1 MNSLLSTA
9 LLTTELKTRLRWVV
23 TIMYCNKFECGAKSG
38 VKMLKQEYLA
48 ELIAIVGNDNITV
61 ERQEL
66 LCYAYDATQMEFLP
80 DAVVH
85 PATAEQ
91 ISAILELA
99 NRAPF
104 PVFPRGAGS
113 GFTGGSLPRGGG
125 VVLVTTRMNRILRV
139 DTENLIAE
147 VEPGV
152 VTEQFQQAVEKLG
165 LFYPPDPA
173 SLKFSTLG
181 GNVAENAG
189 GPRAVKY
196 GCTRDFVMG
205 LEVVLPTGAI
215 IRTGGETYKGVVGYD
230 MTALICG
237 SEGTLGIISKI
248 IFRLLPY
255 PEAKK
260 TMLTIFDSI
269 DGAAKAVSATIE
281 AKIIP
286 TTLEFMD
293 YATLQC
299 VERRFSLGIP
309 AEGRAVLL
317 VEVDGDRDL
326 VEKQARQIHD
336 IIKPLG
342 LVQFRA
348 AKDNAESE
356 QLWRVR
362 RLVSPSL
369 RDVNP
374 DKFNQDIVVPRSRV
388 PDVIRRIEQIG
399 QRYGVPI
406 VNFGHAGDGNIHVN
420 IMVDRKAPGMEE
432 KAHGAIRE
440 VFQAALDLGG
450 TMSGEH
456 GVGLSKLPYIEME
469 LTPDQIV
476 AMKAIKLAL
485 DPNNILNPGK
495 MFPW

>member
-1 MNSLLSTA
+1 MLDPIIIQ
-9 LLTTELKTRLRWVV
+9 EL
-23 TIMYCNKFECGAKSG
+23 C
-38 VKMLKQEYLA
+38 
-48 ELIAIVGNDNITV
+48 AIVGPENIAT
-61 ERQEL
+61 EKQDL
-66 LCYAYDATQMEFLP
+66 ICYGYDATQMEFLP
-80 DAVVH
+80 SAVVH
-85 PATAEQ
+85 PANAEETA
-91 ISAILELA
+91 AVLRLA
-99 NRAPF
+99 NQRTF

-113 GFTGGSLPRGGG
+113 GFTGGALPKAGG
-125 VVLVTTRMNRILRV
+125 VVLVTTRMNKILRI

-152 VTEQFQQAVEKLG
+152 VTEDFQKAVEKLG

-189 GPRAVKY
+189 GPRCVKY
-196 GCTRDFVMG
+196 GVTKDFVMG
-205 LEVVLPTGAI
+205 LELVLPTGEI
-215 IRTGGETYKGVVGYD
+215 IRTGTETYKAVVGYD
-230 MTALICG
+230 LTRLLCG
-237 SEGTLGIISKI
+237 SEGTLGVITKI
-248 IFRLLPY
+248 IFKLLPL

-269 DGAAKAVSATIE
+269 DGAAQAVSTIIG

-299 VERRFSLGIP
+299 VEKRFNLGIP
-309 AEGRAVLL
+309 PEGRAVLL
-317 VEVDGDRDL
+317 IEVDGDREL
-326 VEKQARQIHD
+326 IEKQAARIHD
-336 IIKPLG
+336 LIKPLG

-356 QLWRVR
+356 ALWKVR

-374 DKFNQDIVVPRSRV
+374 HKFNEDIVVPRSKV
-388 PDVIRRIEQIG
+388 PVVIRQIEKIQQKYDI
-399 QRYGVPI
+399 PI

-420 IMVDRKAPGMEE
+420 VMINKEIPGQEE
-432 KAHGAIRE
+432 KAHEAIKE
-440 VFQAALDLGG
+440 IFQAALDLNG

-456 GVGLSKLPYIEME
+456 GVGLAKQPYIEME
-469 LTPDQIV
+469 LTPAQIKT
-476 AMKAIKLAL
+476 MQGIKLAL

-495 MFPW
+495 IFPWKDTPHAA

>member
-1 MNSLLSTA
+1 MLDSNILNE
-9 LLTTELKTRLRWVV
+9 LT
-23 TIMYCNKFECGAKSG
+23 S
-38 VKMLKQEYLA
+38 
-48 ELIAIVGNDNITV
+48 IVGTDNILT
-61 ERQEL
+61 EKQDMI
-66 LCYAYDATQMEFLP
+66 CYGYDATQMEYLA

-85 PATAEQ
+85 PANPEEV
-91 ISAILELA
+91 SAVLKLA
-99 NRAPF
+99 NRYSI

-113 GFTGGSLPRGGG
+113 GFTGGALPKAGGI
-125 VVLVTTRMNRILRV
+125 VVVVTRMNRILRI

-152 VTEQFQQAVEKLG
+152 VTEQFQIAVEKLG

-189 GPRAVKY
+189 GPRCIKY
-196 GCTRDFVMG
+196 GVTRDFVMG
-205 LEVVLPTGAI
+205 LEIVLPTGEI
-215 IRTGGETYKGVVGYD
+215 IRTGTETYKAVVGYD
-230 MTALICG
+230 MTRLLCG
-237 SEGTLGIISKI
+237 SEGTLGVITKI
-248 IFRLLPY
+248 IFKLLPL

-269 DGAAKAVSATIE
+269 DGAARAVSTIIG

-299 VERRFSLGIP
+299 VEKRFNLGIP

-317 VEVDGDRDL
+317 IEVDGDRDL
-326 VEKQARQIHD
+326 IEKQAARIHEL
-336 IIKPLG
+336 IKPLG
-342 LVQFRA
+342 LVQYRA
-348 AKDNAESE
+348 AKDAAESAE
-356 QLWRVR
+356 LWRVR

-374 DKFNQDIVVPRSRV
+374 DKFNEDIVVPRSKV
-388 PDVIRRIEQIG
+388 PDVIRQIEKIQQKYDI
-399 QRYGVPI
+399 PI

-420 IMVDRKAPGMEE
+420 VMIDKKIPGMEA
-432 KAHGAIRE
+432 KAHEAIKE
-440 VFQAALDLGG
+440 VFQAALDLHG

-456 GVGLSKLPYIEME
+456 GVGLAKAPYIEME
-469 LTPDQIV
+469 LSPVQI
-476 AMKAIKLAL
+476 ATMKSIKHAL

>member
-1 MNSLLSTA
+1 MLDS
-9 LLTTELKTRLRWVV
+9 V
-23 TIMYCNKFECGAKSG
+23 TIHE
-38 VKMLKQEYLA
+38 LA
-48 ELIAIVGNDNITV
+48 SIVGADNILT
-61 ERQEL
+61 EKQDL
-66 LCYAYDATQMEFLP
+66 ICYSYDATQMEFLP

-85 PATAEQ
+85 PANADEV
-91 ISAILELA
+91 SAVLRLA
-99 NRAPF
+99 NSNGF

-113 GFTGGSLPRGGG
+113 GFTGGSLPKAGG
-125 VVLVTTRMNRILRV
+125 VVLVVTRMDRILRI

-189 GPRAVKY
+189 GPRCVKY
-196 GCTRDFVMG
+196 GVTRDFVMG
-205 LEVVLPTGAI
+205 LEVVLPTGEI
-215 IRTGGETYKGVVGYD
+215 IRTGTETYKAVVGYD
-230 MTALICG
+230 MTRLLCG
-237 SEGTLGIISKI
+237 SEGTLGVITKI
-248 IFRLLPY
+248 IFKLLPL

-269 DGAAKAVSATIE
+269 DGAAKAVSTIIG

-299 VERRFSLGIP
+299 VEKRFNLGIP

-317 VEVDGDRDL
+317 IEVDGDRDL
-326 VEKQARQIHD
+326 IEKQATRIHEL
-336 IIKPLG
+336 IKPLG

-348 AKDNAESE
+348 ARDNAESE
-356 QLWRVR
+356 ELWRVR

-369 RDVNP
+369 RDINP
-374 DKFNQDIVVPRSRV
+374 TKYNEDIVVPRSKV
-388 PDVIRRIEQIG
+388 PDVIRTIEKIQQKYDI
-399 QRYGVPI
+399 PI

-420 IMVDRKAPGMEE
+420 IMIDKDIPGMEE
-432 KAHGAIRE
+432 KAQSAIRD
-440 VFQAALDLGG
+440 VFQAALDLNG

-456 GVGLSKLPYIEME
+456 GVGLSKAPFIELE
-469 LTPDQIV
+469 LSPEQIA
-476 AMKAIKLAL
+476 AMKAVKHAL